1 MKKKMESL
9 ARHQQRDVTSTWAI
23 RVALSLGLA
32 LTALQGQAQTALQA
46 KGPAAKVIAAGQ
58 KSVAN
63 FSEIEGLIEAVKQ
76 STLSSQIP
84 GRVVSLNVK
93 AGDRVRA
100 GQVLASIDD
109 RETQTGVMR
118 SQAQLKQSDAELHQL
133 QMALKRTQ
141 DLKGQGFVSSAALDL
156 AESQYK
162 AAKAGRESAG
172 AASEQAKVTQSFSKV
187 TAPYDAWVLETSA
200 QKVDL
205 AMPGK
210 ALITLYAPQPLRVV
224 IRWPASEK
232 NTLPKLQDIQILI
245 GSDRVKP
252 VSMQIMPNADGVSQT
267 IGIKLDLPAVGAPAN
282 AVPGQQVRVR
292 IAGSSQ
298 AKGLVPSAAIL
309 RRGEITAVYVAQD
322 NGFAMKLVRLGAD
335 HGSAGVEIWAG
346 LKEGELI
353 AVDAVQAGMKGAHAA
368 R

>member
-1 MKKKMESL
+1 MKNKIESL
-9 ARHQQRDVTSTWAI
+9 ARHQHHDVASNWAI
-23 RVALSLGLA
+23 RIALALGLA
-32 LTALQGQAQTALQA
+32 LTALQGQTQTAVQA
-46 KGPAAKVIAAGQ
+46 KGPAVKVIAAGQ

-63 FSEIEGLIEAVKQ
+63 FSEIDGLIEAVKQ

-118 SQAQLKQSDAELHQL
+118 SQAQLQQSDAELRQL
-133 QMALKRTQ
+133 QIALKRTQ
-141 DLKGQGFVSSAALDL
+141 DLKAQGFVSSAALDL

-162 AAKAGRESAG
+162 AAKAGRDSAG
-172 AASEQAKVTQSFSKV
+172 AASEQAKVAQSFSKV
-187 TAPYDAWVLETSA
+187 TAPYDAWILETSA
-200 QKVDL
+200 QTGDL

-210 ALITLYAPQPLRVV
+210 PLMTVYAPQPLRVLMQ
-224 IRWPASEK
+224 WPVSEK
-232 NTLPKLQDIQILI
+232 NTLPKLQDIQILM
-245 GSDRVKP
+245 GSDMIKP

-267 IGIKLDLPAVGAPAN
+267 IGIKFDLPVAGAAAK

-292 IAGSSQ
+292 MAGSSQ

-322 NGFAMKLVRLGAD
+322 NGFAMKLVRIGAD

-353 AVDAVQAGMKGAHAA
+353 AVDAVQAGMKGAHAD